1 MNSAG
6 HAAKSKAAAPGMA
19 DARGI
24 ALGYEPPADGGSEGR
39 LWIPVGGSHRVVAD
53 RARTAR
59 LLDAVLDLRPERRAR
74 TARLRA
80 ADLKPERR
88 ARLVVLG
95 TEVGALSFAQRTALR
110 ARVAFLPA
118 AGGLISHLNA
128 WENIVLPLGFHHP
141 ERLHGIAG
149 RVFELLAGLGTEPHA
164 LLAKLPEDMTLY
176 EKKVAGCVRIM
187 LEAPEL
193 VLAEDLTG
201 GLEAFNERGRAAA
214 GFAAAYHAACAGG
227 TFIQLENA
235 PDA

>member
-6 HAAKSKAAAPGMA
+6 HAANSQAASPGMA
-19 DARGI
+19 DVRGI
-24 ALGYEPPADGGSEGR
+24 ALGYEPPPDEGSEGR
-39 LWIPVGGSHRVVAD
+39 LWIPVGGSHRIVAD

-59 LLDAVLDLRPERRAR
+59 LLGAVLDVR
-74 TARLRA
+74 
-80 ADLKPERR
+80 PERR
-88 ARLVVLG
+88 ARLVVL
-95 TEVGALSFAQRTALR
+95 ESDVGALSFAERTALR
-110 ARVAFLPA
+110 ARIAFLSA
-118 AGGLISHLNA
+118 DGGLISHLNA

-141 ERLHGIAG
+141 KRLHGIAG
-149 RVFELLAGLGTEPHA
+149 SVLDLLAGLGTEPRA

-176 EKKVAGCVRIM
+176 EKKAAGCVRII

-214 GFAAAYHAACAGG
+214 GFAAAYHTACAGG